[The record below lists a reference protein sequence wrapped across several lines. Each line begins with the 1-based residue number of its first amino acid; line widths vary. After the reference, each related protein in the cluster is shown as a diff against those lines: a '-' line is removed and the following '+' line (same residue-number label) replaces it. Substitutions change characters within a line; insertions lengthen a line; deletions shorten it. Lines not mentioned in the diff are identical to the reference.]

1 MTKAELVAQIAT
13 KADLNKA
20 SAERTLNVILDSIG
34 EILAEKEK
42 LTLTG
47 FGSFVVEKREARIG
61 RNPRTG
67 SQIEIPA
74 AKVVKFRVGNIEKC
88 CTVIA
93 VQREARLWNVEPVS
107 SIKEASCYCPE
118 KMVTALSHGI
128 SLCGAR
134 ITPSFLAYSIPSSL
148 CLHVGSV
155 SFSCVPDA
163 MQKILISI
171 IKKANH

>member
-74 AKVVKFRVGNIEKC
+74 AKVVKVRVGKTLKN
-88 CTVIA
+88 A
-93 VQREARLWNVEPVS
+93 VQ
-107 SIKEASCYCPE
+107 
-118 KMVTALSHGI
+118 
-128 SLCGAR
+128 
-134 ITPSFLAYSIPSSL
+134 
-148 CLHVGSV
+148 
-155 SFSCVPDA
+155 
-163 MQKILISI
+163 
-171 IKKANH
+171 

>member
-1 MTKAELVAQIAT
+1 MTKTELVAQIAT

-74 AKVVKFRVGNIEKC
+74 AKVVKFRVGKTLKN
-88 CTVIA
+88 A
-93 VQREARLWNVEPVS
+93 VQ
-107 SIKEASCYCPE
+107 
-118 KMVTALSHGI
+118 
-128 SLCGAR
+128 
-134 ITPSFLAYSIPSSL
+134 
-148 CLHVGSV
+148 
-155 SFSCVPDA
+155 
-163 MQKILISI
+163 
-171 IKKANH
+171 

>member
-42 LTLTG
+42 LTLPG

-74 AKVVKFRVGNIEKC
+74 AKVVKFRVGKTLKN
-88 CTVIA
+88 A
-93 VQREARLWNVEPVS
+93 VQ
-107 SIKEASCYCPE
+107 
-118 KMVTALSHGI
+118 
-128 SLCGAR
+128 
-134 ITPSFLAYSIPSSL
+134 
-148 CLHVGSV
+148 
-155 SFSCVPDA
+155 
-163 MQKILISI
+163 
-171 IKKANH
+171 

>member
-74 AKVVKFRVGNIEKC
+74 AKVVKFRVGKTLKN
-88 CTVIA
+88 A
-93 VQREARLWNVEPVS
+93 VQ
-107 SIKEASCYCPE
+107 
-118 KMVTALSHGI
+118 
-128 SLCGAR
+128 
-134 ITPSFLAYSIPSSL
+134 
-148 CLHVGSV
+148 
-155 SFSCVPDA
+155 
-163 MQKILISI
+163 
-171 IKKANH
+171 